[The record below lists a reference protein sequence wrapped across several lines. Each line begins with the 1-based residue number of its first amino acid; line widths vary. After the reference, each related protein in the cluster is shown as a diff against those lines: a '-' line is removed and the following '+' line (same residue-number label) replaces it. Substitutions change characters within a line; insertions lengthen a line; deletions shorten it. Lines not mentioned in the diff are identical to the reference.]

1 MSGSLQIHPVSLFHV
16 CTQVH
21 PVVTLYITPE
31 LVAAAGSR
39 NGSWERGFVSRSAMR
54 HGKFLQFQGR
64 PGGFTA
70 AIREVHLSPAADPQ

>member
-1 MSGSLQIHPVSLFHV
+1 MFFFVFIS
-16 CTQVH
+16 C
-21 PVVTLYITPE
+21 LYLSASRSNFVTPE